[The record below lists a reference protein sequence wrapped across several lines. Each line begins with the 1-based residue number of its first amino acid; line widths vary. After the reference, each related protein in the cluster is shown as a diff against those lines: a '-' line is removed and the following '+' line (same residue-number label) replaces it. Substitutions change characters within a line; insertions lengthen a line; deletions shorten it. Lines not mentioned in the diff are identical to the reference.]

1 MTSNKQQVLDLIEKN
16 QIILFCK
23 NDDEKSDEIEFY
35 ADAIDV
41 AQNGDRDSREG
52 FVNYVCTG
60 MAWNFGQ
67 PNDESRI
74 AYAVQKQAYA
84 LYLQFL
90 KI

>member
-1 MTSNKQQVLDLIEKN
+1 MTSNKNQVLDLIEKK
-16 QIILFCK
+16 QIILFFE
-23 NDDEKSDEIEFY
+23 NEDEKSDEIEFY
-35 ADAIDV
+35 AAALCV

-67 PNDESRI
+67 PNDDSRI

-84 LYLQFL
+84 CYLRFL
-90 KI
+90 KN